1 MRAYELATGEIW
13 DMLDEMHNTFL
24 QEILEGNSCKDHAE
38 IQAAFADFA
47 HSKTFM
53 VEYLQ
58 QKLVVW
64 KSLPWKMV
72 SLNHFHSSDAQRA
85 RKAASQMIKDFDA
98 KEAEHAH
105 TKQAII
111 HRGKI
116 SPAYVS
122 CRLRFPEI
130 REIIDNPPE
139 LKSLLSAFKI
149 IKDPNSLAKLFGF
162 WNHPLWQKSVQQN
175 YSKMLKMQLAAT
187 ILYSGDPE
195 SQYAKDVQNKRRRKD
210 KKKAM
215 EQRVKKALRAY
226 GNLGKGMSWSHG
238 NVERVSIAHHLQE
251 RLEMGNLYS
260 LSQQSLNF
268 PTLPQAQMPL
278 QGLEEKRYPVSQEPA
293 LQIQAEPWQSLQ
305 PLGPESET
313 SAAIVLADDA
323 DKDKAPGQLSVEKV
337 VFLRIV
343 KSKPSSLRNVDLPA
357 AETKRLGSTDMCV
370 SFHKARMAPTIQGQD
385 PSLCVSVE
393 PTVAMGVPNT
403 VAVLSVCGSS
413 NIDVDLG
420 PLTQSMRCWMIDK
433 QLQFALRDYTVS
445 AAASHLL
452 RDAVL
457 GRAFPNCSR
466 EQWLVLDTSNDAVMA
481 AAKEL
486 QALGIFEPQS
496 LAGGSACFALT
507 PRGVQQLHHMHA
519 VQHPEKVFR
528 SAETL
533 AALPA
538 PQMLEC
544 TSWELMQIL
553 KHQGWEMKKCP
564 AGQKRRGLPPITR
577 STVERKFY
585 LSSLHAH
592 SKHHMAYMKAL
603 CQAETL
609 FEHGVVHAIHHGQNP
624 TYYQAILDEAH
635 DGVIAPVPLAIEAG
649 GSAEIAAAIPMQLEL
664 DEHIVLAVNP
674 ARPALRESDI
684 VTNQDPLDNFCA
696 SKGQESALEKES
708 VCSDP
713 GNSADSA
720 ESWTPEFVPSSD
732 EGANQSP
739 VGDPPQSP
747 TASHDITP
755 PDPDLPRPPDILG
768 PAETGT
774 PRGSDNQVAET
785 QPPQE
790 PLTMDDGT
798 LRRDAWVT
806 REKHPDSFHWGVF
819 RFTFTPASK
828 RPPYGQFQAKP
839 CALMADWA
847 DWSSWNSG
855 ADRWSEWGWGWSGD
869 SHRDRSDW
877 HPRSSNDPW
886 ETWSDW
892 GNDQSWSGWQSNS
905 SDGGGNPRWSWHN
918 DWRHDNADNAWRWQ
932 RDNWDQDQRQ
942 SWGTRNGYTDS
953 WQQWEGNQDTNN
965 ANGGKDVK
973 GKGGKY
979 ESSSYEDVALS
990 PESPLPGPPRSPASP
1005 DYSRSSGDRD
1015 KGDSWKCKE
1024 NFQGWKHTN
1033 LGARWDRRS
1042 ARAKAKRI
1050 DRGKATQAAEAAA
1063 PEQNKPPVKEELAMT
1078 ADGDIKKEAPA
1089 PPPGLAQEIA
1099 KPAEGLSHPADVP
1112 PPPKEEVEAPAR
1124 SGVDGSTVAAPAAH
1138 SAGTEALPDKQATEA
1153 QAQTVEREAEEPAVK
1168 AEPEE
1173 SNEPA
1178 AVETPRPTVT
1188 AKMEDLA
1195 EPGPALSVAEN
1206 PAMEET
1212 GKHPPGAAEE
1222 PSRETLPSEADRP
1235 ATGEAS
1241 EASAQ
1246 AEASSGPTVA
1256 PGEVLDFEER
1266 AAPPEKNRKRKRRHN
1281 DPEKKTSHRE
1291 KGPSE
1296 KSRRRRRRKRQEDLA
1311 PPPPEATPEESGQ

>member
-1 MRAYELATGEIW
+1 MWGLLFTP
-13 DMLDEMHNTFL
+13 T
-24 QEILEGNSCKDHAE
+24 
-38 IQAAFADFA
+38 
-47 HSKTFM
+47 
-53 VEYLQ
+53 VERVQ
-58 QKLVVW
+58 
-64 KSLPWKMV
+64 
-72 SLNHFHSSDAQRA
+72 
-85 RKAASQMIKDFDA
+85 
-98 KEAEHAH
+98 EAEHAH

-210 KKKAM
+210 QKKAM

-828 RPPYGQFQAKP
+828 RPPYGQFQAKCP
-839 CALMADWA
+839 YHQLNPKTSCTRAMQVGP
-847 DWSSWNSG
+847 SSES
-855 ADRWSEWGWGWSGD
+855 
-869 SHRDRSDW
+869 RDLVIR
-877 HPRSSNDPW
+877 
-886 ETWSDW
+886 TL
-892 GNDQSWSGWQSNS
+892 QSWCLLAAVHNRKRHHTSAFVSKADVLPQALLDERLKTL
-905 SDGGGNPRWSWHN
+905 SDPPTHVPT
-918 DWRHDNADNAWRWQ
+918 DIELDALD
-932 RDNWDQDQRQ
+932 RDNDRETADAR
-942 SWGTRNGYTDS
+942 
-953 WQQWEGNQDTNN
+953 
-965 ANGGKDVK
+965 AGKA
-973 GKGGKY
+973 
-979 ESSSYEDVALS
+979 SSSR
-990 PESPLPGPPRSPASP
+990 PGKASTA
-1005 DYSRSSGDRD
+1005 
-1015 KGDSWKCKE
+1015 KGQAKAASK
-1024 NFQGWKHTN
+1024 
-1033 LGARWDRRS
+1033 
-1042 ARAKAKRI
+1042 AKAKP
-1050 DRGKATQAAEAAA
+1050 KAKDKGLKQN
-1063 PEQNKPPVKEELAMT
+1063 PERPTKKRKL
-1078 ADGDIKKEAPA
+1078 DLGDACSESKA
-1089 PPPGLAQEIA
+1089 
-1099 KPAEGLSHPADVP
+1099 S
-1112 PPPKEEVEAPAR
+1112 
-1124 SGVDGSTVAAPAAH
+1124 
-1138 SAGTEALPDKQATEA
+1138 
-1153 QAQTVEREAEEPAVK
+1153 EREGDGISSSK
-1168 AEPEE
+1168 GK
-1173 SNEPA
+1173 S
-1178 AVETPRPTVT
+1178 
-1188 AKMEDLA
+1188 AK
-1195 EPGPALSVAEN
+1195 N
-1206 PAMEET
+1206 
-1212 GKHPPGAAEE
+1212 
-1222 PSRETLPSEADRP
+1222 
-1235 ATGEAS
+1235 AS
-1241 EASAQ
+1241 ETSLSLSSSSSSSS
-1246 AEASSGPTVA
+1246 SSG
-1256 PGEVLDFEER
+1256 
-1266 AAPPEKNRKRKRRHN
+1266 
-1281 DPEKKTSHRE
+1281 S
-1291 KGPSE
+1291 S
-1296 KSRRRRRRKRQEDLA
+1296 S
-1311 PPPPEATPEESGQ
+1311 